1 MRYVKGSVHAYVLGV
16 GERFSPSHSFFF
28 SQLVEPFRT
37 GAGDDNDKGG
47 KEEEVCVLQL
57 RYRRV
62 YVVLLYSTLSRDN
75 GRTRG

>member
-1 MRYVKGSVHAYVLGV
+1 MRYVKGCVYAFWVLV
-16 GERFSPSHSFFF
+16 SGELSHPLTPFF

-62 YVVLLYSTLSRDN
+62 YVVLLYSTLPRDN